1 METLRVKTNGEAG
14 KKEMTDEKIWI
25 SRFLKKNLGLRKIG

>member
-14 KKEMTDEKIWI
+14 KKEMTDEKNLDFQI
-25 SRFLKKNLGLRKIG
+25 LKKNLGLRKIG